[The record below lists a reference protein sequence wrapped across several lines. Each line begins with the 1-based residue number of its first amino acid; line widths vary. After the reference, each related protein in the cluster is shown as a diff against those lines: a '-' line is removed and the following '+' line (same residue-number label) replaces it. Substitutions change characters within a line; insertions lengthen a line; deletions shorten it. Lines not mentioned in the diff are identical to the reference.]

1 MVWVEGSGQMLE
13 MIECFRDLPPP
24 VLQRL
29 EQGGYAVTP
38 KDGAEIFA
46 QDDPANAV
54 YAVIGGDGRVRIA
67 SAGGHSKVLMAQS
80 FGVGE
85 IFGEIAVLDGGTR
98 SAEAVATGRVQLW
111 RIGATPFLDVL
122 QSTPALGVGLARMMA
137 KRLRR
142 THLLLQDATFA
153 SLEARL
159 ARQLLYLAALDGK
172 RTDQGVRVPGRFR
185 QGDLADLLGVTT
197 RSIINVLNDWRADG
211 IVVYDTN
218 RALLT
223 ICRED
228 ALRGLVGES

>member
-1 MVWVEGSGQMLE
+1 MLE
-13 MIECFRDLPPP
+13 AIECFRDLPPP
-24 VLQRL
+24 VLRRL
-29 EQGGYAVTP
+29 EQGGFAVTP
-38 KDGAEIFA
+38 RDGAVIFA
-46 QDDPANAV
+46 QDEPANAV
-54 YAVIGGDGRVRIA
+54 YAITGGDGRVRIA

-80 FGVGE
+80 FGVGD

-98 SAEAVATGRVQLW
+98 SAEAVAVGRVQLW
-111 RIGATPFLDVL
+111 RIGAAPFLDAL
-122 QSTPALGVGLARMMA
+122 HSTPALGIGLARVMA
-137 KRLRR
+137 RRLRR
-142 THLLLQDATFA
+142 THLLLQDAVFA

-197 RSIINVLNDWRADG
+197 RSIINVLNDWRAAG
-211 IVVYDTN
+211 IVIYDTN

-228 ALRGLVGES
+228 ALHKLVGDR